1 MIKMSPEKRAER
13 TLRNCKI
20 EERPIDLDRILEKE
34 GIRKEELEASD
45 DVFGAIVQQNGVVV
59 IAINPN
65 QHPNRQRFTLA
76 HELGH
81 YFCHRQISMEYV
93 DGDFRVHWRDQ
104 ESSTGTKWEEIE
116 ANRFA
121 AALLI
126 PEHMLRKDIEEY
138 RMIDQDTISRLAS
151 DYKVSRL
158 AMQLR
163 LINLGL
169 LPPELDPSAEA

>member
-1 MIKMSPEKRAER
+1 MPHHQSR
-13 TLRNCKI
+13 
-20 EERPIDLDRILEKE
+20 
-34 GIRKEELEASD
+34 G
-45 DVFGAIVQQNGVVV
+45 GVAV
-59 IAINPN
+59 IAINPS

-81 YFCHRQISMEYV
+81 YFCHYEESMERV

-126 PEHMLRKDIEEY
+126 PEHMLRDDVEVF
-138 RMIDQDTISRLAS
+138 RVIDQDSISRLATL
-151 DYKVSRL
+151 YKVSRL

>member
-1 MIKMSPEKRAER
+1 MSRISPEKRAEKVLNDCR
-13 TLRNCKI
+13 IT
-20 EERPIDLDRILEKE
+20 EAPVPLDTILTKE
-34 GIRKEELEASD
+34 SIQKALLPASD
-45 DVFGAIVQQNGVVV
+45 DVFGAIVRQNGVVV
-59 IAINPN
+59 IAVNPN

-81 YFCHRQISMEYV
+81 YFCHYKGTSDQVEHV

-104 ESSTGTKWEEIE
+104 NSSSGMNWEEIE

-126 PEHMLRKDIEEY
+126 PEAFLRRDLDTCRIID
-138 RMIDQDTISRLAS
+138 RDMITHLAS
-151 DYKVSRL
+151 MYKVSRV
-158 AMQLR
+158 AMQFR

-169 LPPELDPSAEA
+169 LPPE